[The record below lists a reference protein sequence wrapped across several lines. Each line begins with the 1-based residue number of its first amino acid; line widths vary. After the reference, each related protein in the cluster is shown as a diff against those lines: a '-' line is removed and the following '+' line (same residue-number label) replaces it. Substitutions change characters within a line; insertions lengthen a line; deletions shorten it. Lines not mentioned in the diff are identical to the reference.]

1 MSAKGIDQGGPNV
14 CKGRVL
20 ATVAIWTLFLGCTT
34 GQKKAEQ
41 AIPIS
46 GPEESAQMIAV
57 DVQSA
62 DSQSSAFQQLAPGT
76 TLASKSVFSLRV
88 SVAKSAFLIV
98 GQRSDKG
105 PIDIIYPSAG
115 SAAVPAS
122 PGMPAQ
128 IPAAGQWFT
137 LDDHPGEEAL
147 FVLVS
152 TEPRKEAEAKQIL
165 SERGES
171 ACVKLRDPPPEG
183 VKERDRGSSL
193 RGVLGTDGL
202 AVLCFPFH
210 HR

>member
-1 MSAKGIDQGGPNV
+1 MRN
-14 CKGRVL
+14 GRL
-20 ATVAIWTLFLGCTT
+20 LGAVAIWSLFIGCTG

-41 AIPIS
+41 PIPVS
-46 GPEESAQMIAV
+46 GSADSAQMVSV
-57 DVQSA
+57 DVQGA

-88 SVAKSAFLIV
+88 SVEKPAFVVV
-98 GQRSDKG
+98 GQRSDNG
-105 PIDIIYPSAG
+105 PIDIIYPGAG
-115 SAAVPAS
+115 TAASPAS

-128 IPAAGQWFT
+128 IPAPGQWFT
-137 LDDHPGEEAL
+137 LDEHPGAEAL

-152 TEPRKEAEAKQIL
+152 TEPRTEAEAKQIL
-165 SERGES
+165 SQRGES

-193 RGVLGTDGL
+193 RGVMGVDGL